1 MIERKTFPA
10 ARDCQIA
17 VVTERMDDGTW
28 AVVASVKHFSDRS
41 EKIVDLP
48 VPMQRF
54 ASQAEAEAHGV
65 RLGEA
70 WIEKNEPHAA

>member
-10 ARDCQIA
+10 DRNCQIA

-28 AVVASVKHFSDRS
+28 AVVASVKHLSDRS
-41 EKIVDLP
+41 TTITDLP
-48 VPMQRF
+48 VPQQRF

-65 RLGEA
+65 RLGEH
-70 WIEKNEPHAA
+70 WIEKNAVP